1 MCRRARLLLTI
12 AFTSLFA
19 VAVHAQLFDPNQD
32 QPSTPFA
39 QQVFSSAFPLECQVL
54 QQFNPGIS
62 SCGVDT
68 LIRNPTL
75 LAWGLTTP
83 VAPLITQTRY
93 NPTST
98 QPLQNQFGPGA
109 TFFIFAHEAGHH
121 FDLQFPNATV
131 PWAATFPP
139 IPPANPILMMSW
151 NRELRA
157 DAWAG
162 CAIKRAG
169 MSLLAAAQLQQL
181 TAMRIGA
188 DIPPFQSE
196 LAAISAG
203 YGAC

>member
-109 TFFIFAHEAGHH
+109 TFFIFGRASFRSSVSECNGS
-121 FDLQFPNATV
+121 V
-131 PWAATFPP
+131 GRYVS
-139 IPPANPILMMSW
+139 ANTASQPYSDDELEPRTARRRLGGLCDKTSW
-151 NRELRA
+151 
-157 DAWAG
+157 DVITG
-162 CAIKRAG
+162 G
-169 MSLLAAAQLQQL
+169 
-181 TAMRIGA
+181 GA
-188 DIPPFQSE
+188 V
-196 LAAISAG
+196 AAIDRNEDWRRHPAFSIG
-203 YGAC
+203 ISGN